1 MDKKFEVHQTKIKG
15 SCQSG
20 RKAAEMIS
28 NSEMFLKQMNII
40 LELTNV
46 SLSPQVIVKFNSSA
60 ANSDIPSQI
69 RGKNMMQLLL

>member
-1 MDKKFEVHQTKIKG
+1 MDKKFEVNQTKIKG

-46 SLSPQVIVKFNSSA
+46 SLSPQVIVKFNSNA
-60 ANSDIPSQI
+60 A
-69 RGKNMMQLLL
+69 LLLQAKNQKDPLK